1 MEMDLPKLHRKLV
14 AAARADVPSDRVP
27 YAFEKRIM
35 AHLKALPPVDGW
47 ALWGG
52 ALWRAAVP
60 CVAVMLTLG
69 VWALVVSWDGAGLAD
84 NAAMD
89 LAGTLLANVE
99 HVEQLDRMVGT
110 W

>member
-1 MEMDLPKLHRKLV
+1 MEMDLNKLHRRLV
-14 AAARADVPSDRVP
+14 TAARRDAPVDRVP

-35 AHLKALPPVDGW
+35 AQIKALPKPDGW
-47 ALWGG
+47 VMWGG

-60 CVAVMLTLG
+60 CLAVMLALS
-69 VWALVVSWDGAGLAD
+69 VWAVVVSWDGSAGES
-84 NAAMD
+84 AAMD
-89 LAGTLLANVE
+89 LEGTLLANVE

>member
-1 MEMDLPKLHRKLV
+1 MENDLTQLQKKLV
-14 AAARADVPSDRVP
+14 AAARADRPSDHVP
-27 YAFEKRIM
+27 YAFEQRIM
-35 AHLKALPPVDGW
+35 AQLRALPKVDGW

-69 VWALVVSWDGAGLAD
+69 VWALVVSWDGSSSA
-84 NAAMD
+84 D
-89 LAGTLLANVE
+89 LAVELEGTLLANVE
-99 HVEQLDRMVGT
+99 NVEQLDRMVGA

>member
-1 MEMDLPKLHRKLV
+1 MEIDLTQLQKKLV
-14 AAARADVPSDRVP
+14 AAARADPPSDRVP
-27 YAFEKRIM
+27 YAFEQRIM
-35 AHLKALPPVDGW
+35 AHVRALPKVDGW

-52 ALWRAAVP
+52 ALWRAAMP
-60 CVAVMLTLG
+60 CVALMLTLG
-69 VWALVVSWDGAGLAD
+69 VWALVVSWDGGGSAD
-84 NAAMD
+84 SAMD

>member
-1 MEMDLPKLHRKLV
+1 MEIDLTQLQKKLV
-14 AAARADVPSDRVP
+14 AAARADQPSDRVP
-27 YAFEKRIM
+27 YAFEQRLM
-35 AHLKALPPVDGW
+35 AHIRTLPKVDGW

-69 VWALVVSWDGAGLAD
+69 VWAVVASWDGNGTAD
-84 NAAMD
+84 
-89 LAGTLLANVE
+89 LTLELEGTLLANVE